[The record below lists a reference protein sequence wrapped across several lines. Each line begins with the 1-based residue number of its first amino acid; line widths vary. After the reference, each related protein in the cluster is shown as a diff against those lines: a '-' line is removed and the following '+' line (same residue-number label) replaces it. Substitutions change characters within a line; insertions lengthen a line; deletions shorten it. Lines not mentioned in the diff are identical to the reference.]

1 MARECLGQTHFQL
14 FIKIQGIPA
23 LLEDKTDLS
32 PDLVTIFVRYGKH
45 SMPFFRKT
53 EISDKELQY
62 LGEYLG
68 RNYK

>member
-1 MARECLGQTHFQL
+1 MPGTN
-14 FIKIQGIPA
+14 A
-23 LLEDKTDLS
+23 LSALYKDPRNS
-32 PDLVTIFVRYGKH
+32 CLVTIFVRYGKH